1 MHWIYPR
8 RFKDTE
14 AQSHLKSEFPVGDPQ
29 TPALFFFLIF
39 QWTIFFRVVFSSQ
52 QNCAEGTEIYIYP
65 PFHPYI
71 APVFLKPSTGL
82 SNVQVVF
89 AYVSVLANSN
99 SWLDTPLS
107 YFILTATL

>member
-14 AQSHLKSEFPVGDPQ
+14 AQSHLKSEFLVGDPQ

-52 QNCAEGTEIYIYP
+52 QNCAEGIEIYIYP
-65 PFHPYI
+65 PFHPCI
-71 APVFLKPSTGL
+71 APVFLEPSTGL

-89 AYVSVLANSN
+89 AYVSVLANHN
-99 SWLDTPLS
+99 SWLDATLS